1 MILTNN
7 KVSGII
13 FYVCEYFIAIFI
25 VLLTT
30 DILRSFPLIVNS
42 ATIRYSI
49 IGGIMFALFTLFN
62 AISSLLN
69 EKKTS
74 LVNIVINSLIDVT
87 LLIPIFLFIRN
98 KRIPTRSLSPNVTF
112 ILGISYFFLI
122 FIGSFIFAEIVY
134 HIPHLLNILVGSGQI
149 TFTNT
154 SQFQYPALIIIHNSV
169 FMAEILIGSFFLLL
183 PTLGAILLDNLITT
197 PILLYLIT
205 TGHYNSILPQLLLE
219 LIGTSLATGSA
230 FLIFYTFFTS
240 MTTRKRT
247 YDFIRTMSYSKKVIL
262 FGIILSA
269 YAFILAWPI
278 ESELVL
284 FPNINS
290 PNWFHA
296 IYLFDVIVIIIYAAF
311 LYDILVRKVFSLQ
324 KLILPSLW
332 AGIFLFVV
340 LAGGGEY
347 EQTLTFEL
355 LLLGFVSLIYPT
367 LGLAKSLS
375 IHKNAKSFANLL
387 IGNSF
392 SIHKSMG
399 KSMRP
404 TLSSGDYIITYL
416 TDDEFLF
423 KLGDIVT
430 YEPLLAYSPML
441 DSRYVT
447 HRIIELREDNLVTK
461 GDNLKKADPPIKP
474 FRIIGVAIASL
485 DTESFLCSSLTER
498 EDLLEIVKKVERTV
512 VQGKANFNNIGGN
525 IKKLYFSTILFPFLI
540 SLVLPILFLFA

>member
-30 DILRSFPLIVNS
+30 DILRLFPLIVNS
-42 ATIRYSI
+42 AAIRYSI
-49 IGGIMFALFTLFN
+49 MGGVMFSLFTSFN
-62 AISSLLN
+62 AISSLIN
-69 EKKTS
+69 KKKTP
-74 LVNIVINSLIDVT
+74 LFNMIINSLIDMT
-87 LLIPIFLFIRN
+87 LVVPILLFIRN
-98 KRIPTRSLSPNVTF
+98 KRIPARSLSPNTTF
-112 ILGISYFFLI
+112 IIGISYFFLI

-134 HIPHLLNILVGSGQI
+134 HIPSLLNILAGSGQI
-149 TFTNT
+149 PFKNT
-154 SQFQYPALIIIHNSV
+154 SRSQYPTLIIIHNSV
-169 FMAEILIGSFFLLL
+169 FLAEILIGSFFLLL
-183 PTLGAILLDNLITT
+183 PTLGAILLDNLITA

-240 MTTRKRT
+240 MTTRNRT
-247 YDFIRTMSYSKKVIL
+247 YDFIRTMLYSKKVIL
-262 FGIILSA
+262 FGIILST
-269 YAFILAWPI
+269 YAFILAWLI

-290 PNWFHA
+290 PDWFHG

-311 LYDILVRKVFSLQ
+311 LYDIIVRKVFPLQ
-324 KLILPSLW
+324 KIILPSLW

-340 LAGGGEY
+340 LAGGGKY
-347 EQTLTFEL
+347 EKTLTFEL
-355 LLLGFVSLIYPT
+355 LLLGFISLIYPT
-367 LGLAKSLS
+367 LGLAKSLA
-375 IHKNAKSFANLL
+375 IHKNEKSSANLL
-387 IGNSF
+387 IGKSF
-392 SIHKSMG
+392 TIHKTMG
-399 KSMRP
+399 KSMYP

-416 TDDEFLF
+416 INDEFQF
-423 KLGDIVT
+423 KQGDIVT
-430 YEPLLAYSPML
+430 YEPSLVYAPML
-441 DSRYVT
+441 ESRYVT
-447 HRIIELREDNLVTK
+447 HRIIELREDSLVTK

-485 DTESFLCSSLTER
+485 DAESLVFSSLTER
-498 EDLLEIVKKVERTV
+498 EDLLEIVKGVERTV
-512 VQGKANFNNIGGN
+512 REGKVNFNNIGGN
-525 IKKLYFSTILFPFLI
+525 IKKLYFYTILLPFLI